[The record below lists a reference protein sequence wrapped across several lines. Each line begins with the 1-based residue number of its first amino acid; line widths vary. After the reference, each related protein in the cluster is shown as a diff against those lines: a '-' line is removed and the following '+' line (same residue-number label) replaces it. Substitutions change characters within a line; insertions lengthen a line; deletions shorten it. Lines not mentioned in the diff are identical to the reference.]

1 MNSIFDI
8 PEWETLRIA
17 GIGRTRT
24 GKTTFFAANAI
35 SPVYAIDADK
45 GYVRTRR
52 AMIDK
57 FPEITGE
64 VYFPSNKGCLVPLL
78 IHQEAERNIFDKNI
92 KTTVIDSVT
101 KIYGFNTRPA
111 VMAGRMTPQQ
121 REQYGFSKNKAAN
134 LQNKADAIQV
144 LTYLAGYGT
153 HIFYIWHEQE
163 TVDMESVKKGKMDL
177 IMRETMSKEE
187 RKRLFTSIDIVLR
200 FSIDKGRYAITVDPE
215 TRGYGSVPNTGFT
228 IYDKPG
234 NYWRGALSRIYGL
247 IYTTFDSKDEAIAW
261 GQKKLAIEDSV
272 EAEAWYEE
280 VKTRARPETPSAMW
294 LAWMM
299 AVEEKFLTR
308 QKNGQAHSTSSGQE
322 KIVIESPKP
331 MAVTNPS
338 SLESQDSDYEQG
350 PGNADAISAPEEPAA
365 PPPPEEELSDLE
377 AVEHAHALGV
387 PAHSTLRQSSGQASS
402 GQEDEV
408 KAIVQDELPTG
419 QFDDFDTLEQDL
431 EQDSDKIIDEALGR
445 LFSNGDEVLDEDY
458 EDFQEYR
465 KRFGRA
471 PYDITVLHRS
481 KEMNKD
487 WV

>member
-1 MNSIFDI
+1 
-8 PEWETLRIA
+8 
-17 GIGRTRT
+17 
-24 GKTTFFAANAI
+24 
-35 SPVYAIDADK
+35 
-45 GYVRTRR
+45 
-52 AMIDK
+52 
-57 FPEITGE
+57 
-64 VYFPSNKGCLVPLL
+64 
-78 IHQEAERNIFDKNI
+78 
-92 KTTVIDSVT
+92 
-101 KIYGFNTRPA
+101 
-111 VMAGRMTPQQ
+111 MAGRMTPQQ

-215 TRGYGSVPNTGFT
+215 TRGYGSVPNTRFI

-350 PGNADAISAPEEPAA
+350 PDNQDSDYEQGPDNADAISTPEEPAA
-365 PPPPEEELSDLE
+365 PPSPEEELSDIE

-387 PAHSTLRQSSGQASS
+387 P
-402 GQEDEV
+402 EDEV

-431 EQDSDKIIDEALGR
+431 EQDPDKIIDEALGR
-445 LFSNGDEVLDEDY
+445 
-458 EDFQEYR
+458 
-465 KRFGRA
+465 K
-471 PYDITVLHRS
+471 
-481 KEMNKD
+481 KEAS
-487 WV
+487 